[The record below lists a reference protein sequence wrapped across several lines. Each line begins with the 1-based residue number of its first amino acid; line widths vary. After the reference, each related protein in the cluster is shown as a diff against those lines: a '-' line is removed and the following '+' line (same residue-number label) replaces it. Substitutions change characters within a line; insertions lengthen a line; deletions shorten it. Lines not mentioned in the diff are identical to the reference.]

1 MLAEP
6 GVSDKEV
13 LGQSVALSGP
23 AKELGSEMRSGALL
37 YFEQVNASGGVH
49 GRRIRLQT
57 LDDGYEP
64 ERTTANTRKLIE
76 EEKVLALFGYVGTP
90 TSLAALPPVYGSEGA
105 LRRRV
110 PPVRAG
116 PARAVQPLRLPM
128 CAPPIS
134 TKPRRSSS
142 S

>member
-1 MLAEP
+1 
-6 GVSDKEV
+6 
-13 LGQSVALSGP
+13 
-23 AKELGSEMRSGALL
+23 MRSGALL

-76 EEKVLALFGYVGTP
+76 EEKVLASSAMSARRP
-90 TSLAALPPVYGSEGA
+90 AWQPCPVYSEGA

-110 PPVRAG
+110 PPVRRPCASRST
-116 PARAVQPLRLPM
+116 ATSSM
-128 CAPPIS
+128 CAPPGFDETEKIVEQL
-134 TKPRRSSS
+134 TTTGIKQIAVFYQNDAYGKAGLAGSSGR
-142 S
+142 